1 MKKNYTDKVN
11 RKAFIQL
18 CLENPEKGAEH
29 IQCMVD
35 SLKTSKNTTEIVLNL
50 KQILFISECTIFRD
64 LKN

>member
-29 IQCMVD
+29 IQSMVD
-35 SLKTSKNTTEIVLNL
+35 SLKVSKNTTEIVINL

>member
-29 IQCMVD
+29 IQGMVD
-35 SLKTSKNTTEIVLNL
+35 SLKKSKNTTEIVLNL